1 MTGEQI
7 TQQLPP
13 PTEQQLRGG
22 EQQQIAQLSQLSEE
36 QLAQLSGMETLII
49 IFLKFPSIK
58 V

>member
-7 TQQLPP
+7 TQQLP

-49 IFLKFPSIK
+49 FL
-58 V
+58 